1 MPAQRRTQARCA
13 RHRPT
18 KEESKNVADAW
29 LTDSWLSQTRLTKNQ
44 GARAFSAL
52 VCRAPQNPALSHPA
66 YDRRLRNRTESA
78 DPADSVP
85 AAAHWLLRQQQTPH
99 AVNIAPPREHPTPHI
114 QSPTSTRLH

>member
-44 GARAFSAL
+44 GARACSAR
-52 VCRAPQNPALSHPA
+52 VCRAPQNPALSHPD

-78 DPADSVP
+78 DPDDAVP
-85 AAAHWLLRQQQTPH
+85 AGARGLMRQAQTPPGGDL
-99 AVNIAPPREHPTPHI
+99 A
-114 QSPTSTRLH
+114 Q